1 MDLKQFSEQI
11 SAFAAQNESFIFII
25 DFELAK
31 PLIYRLNE
39 AAEHGIFYNVNGTTN
54 RKNSGVATP
63 VHIKP
68 TPIDKKFYTDRFDKV
83 VSHIK
88 KGDSF
93 LLNLTFPTVIEI
105 NLTLSEIFD
114 LAVAPYKLLLED
126 EFVLFSPEC
135 FVRISDDK
143 IFTYP
148 MKGTIN
154 AHSEDAENQ
163 LLNNEKEAWEHN
175 TIVDLMRNDLSMVA
189 TDVRVEKFRFVQ
201 KIRTHKGEILQT
213 SSEISGK
220 LPANWQ
226 YNLGEILLKLLPA
239 GSVSGAPKQRTV
251 EIIRNTEAMTRGYYC
266 GVFGIYDKGW
276 LDSAVMIRYI
286 EKKDGKMFFRSGGG
300 ITAQSNAD
308 EEYNELLN
316 KIYVPTL

>member
-1 MDLKQFSEQI
+1 MDLKQFSEKI
-11 SAFAAQNESFIFII
+11 SVYTAQGESFIFII
-25 DFELAK
+25 DFELRK
-31 PLIYRLNE
+31 PLIYRLEE
-39 AAEHGIFYNVNGTTN
+39 AAEHGIFYNINGITN
-54 RKNSGVATP
+54 REYSPVAIP

-68 TPIDKKFYTDRFDKV
+68 TPIDKKYYTDRFEKV
-83 VSHIK
+83 VSHIQ

-93 LLNLTFPTVIEI
+93 LLNLTFPTEIEI

-114 LAVAPYKLLLED
+114 LASAPYKLLLED

-143 IFTYP
+143 VFTYP
-148 MKGTIN
+148 MKGTID
-154 AHSEDAENQ
+154 ARAKDAENR
-163 LLNNEKEAWEHN
+163 LMNNEKEAWEHN

-226 YNLGEILLKLLPA
+226 CNLGEILLKLLPA
-239 GSVSGAPKQRTV
+239 GSVSGAPKQKTV
-251 EIIRNTEAMTRGYYC
+251 EIIQNTEAMTRGYYSGIF
-266 GVFGIYDKGW
+266 GVYDKGR

-300 ITAQSNAD
+300 ITARSNAD

-316 KIYVPTL
+316 KIYVPAL

>member
-1 MDLKQFSEQI
+1 MDLKQFSEQA

-25 DFELAK
+25 DFELRN
-31 PLIYRLNE
+31 PLIYRLKE
-39 AAEHGIFYNVNGTTN
+39 AFEHGIFYNIKGTAN
-54 RKNSGVATP
+54 RKNSPHAIP

-68 TPIDKKFYTDRFDKV
+68 IPVDKNYYTDKFEKV
-83 VSHIK
+83 VSFIK

-93 LLNLTFPTVIEI
+93 LLNLTFPTEVEI

-135 FVRISDDK
+135 FVRISDDN
-143 IFTYP
+143 IYTYP
-148 MKGTIN
+148 MKGTLE
-154 AHSEDAENQ
+154 AHAEDAENR
-163 LLNNEKEAWEHN
+163 LMNNEKEAWEHN

-189 TDVRVEKFRFVQ
+189 TNVKVEKFRFIQ

-220 LPANWQ
+220 LPTNWQ
-226 YNLGEILLKLLPA
+226 FNLGEILLKLLPA
-239 GSVSGAPKQRTV
+239 GSVSGAPKQKTV
-251 EIIRNTEAMTRGYYC
+251 EIIQNTEAMKRGYYC
-266 GVFGIYDKGW
+266 GIFGIYANGQ

-300 ITAQSNAD
+300 ITARSNAD
-308 EEYNELLN
+308 EEYDELLN

>member
-1 MDLKQFSEQI
+1 
-11 SAFAAQNESFIFII
+11 
-25 DFELAK
+25 
-31 PLIYRLNE
+31 
-39 AAEHGIFYNVNGTTN
+39 
-54 RKNSGVATP
+54 
-63 VHIKP
+63 
-68 TPIDKKFYTDRFDKV
+68 V
-83 VSHIK
+83 VSHIQ

-93 LLNLTFPTVIEI
+93 LLNLTFPTEIEI

-114 LAVAPYKLLLED
+114 LASAPYKLLLED

-143 IFTYP
+143 VFTYP
-148 MKGTIN
+148 MKGTID
-154 AHSEDAENQ
+154 ARAKDAENR
-163 LLNNEKEAWEHN
+163 LMNNEKEAWEHN

-226 YNLGEILLKLLPA
+226 CNLGEILLKLLPA
-239 GSVSGAPKQRTV
+239 GSVSGAPKQKTV
-251 EIIRNTEAMTRGYYC
+251 EIIQNTEAMTRGYYSGIF
-266 GVFGIYDKGW
+266 GVYDKGR

-300 ITAQSNAD
+300 ITARSNAD

-316 KIYVPTL
+316 KIYVPAL

>member
-1 MDLKQFSEQI
+1 
-11 SAFAAQNESFIFII
+11 
-25 DFELAK
+25 
-31 PLIYRLNE
+31 
-39 AAEHGIFYNVNGTTN
+39 
-54 RKNSGVATP
+54 
-63 VHIKP
+63 
-68 TPIDKKFYTDRFDKV
+68 
-83 VSHIK
+83 
-88 KGDSF
+88 
-93 LLNLTFPTVIEI
+93 
-105 NLTLSEIFD
+105 
-114 LAVAPYKLLLED
+114 
-126 EFVLFSPEC
+126 
-135 FVRISDDK
+135 
-143 IFTYP
+143 
-148 MKGTIN
+148 
-154 AHSEDAENQ
+154 
-163 LLNNEKEAWEHN
+163 
-175 TIVDLMRNDLSMVA
+175 
-189 TDVRVEKFRFVQ
+189 
-201 KIRTHKGEILQT
+201 GEILQT